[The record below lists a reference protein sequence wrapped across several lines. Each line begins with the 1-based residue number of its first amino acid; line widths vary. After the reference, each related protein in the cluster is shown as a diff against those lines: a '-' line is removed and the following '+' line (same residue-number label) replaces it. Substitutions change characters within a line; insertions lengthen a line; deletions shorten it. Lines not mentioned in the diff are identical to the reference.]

1 MATKQDVIQGYI
13 PSAQFT
19 FKASGAITKGMI
31 VKFSAAGV
39 VIKCGAGEAGRF
51 VAAEAVADGHY
62 GQFTGLGGA
71 EVAAG
76 AAIATPGTWLKSD
89 VNGQAIAATTDED
102 AVIGYSV
109 GVAGAAND
117 VIAMVVSPGFYS
129 AA

>member
-1 MATKQDVIQGYI
+1 MATEQDAVQGYT
-13 PSAQFT
+13 PTLQGT

-31 VKFSAAGV
+31 CKFKAAGTV
-39 VIKCGAGEAGRF
+39 TKCGAGEAARV
-51 VAAEAVADGHY
+51 VACEAVADGKY
-62 GQFTGLGGA
+62 GQFTILGGGKI
-71 EVAAG
+71 AAG

-89 VNGQAIAATTDED
+89 ANGQAIAATTDED

-117 VIAMVVSPGFYS
+117 LIAAVILPGFYS

>member
-1 MATKQDVIQGYI
+1 MATEQDAIQAYT
-13 PSAQFT
+13 PTSQAT

-31 VKFSAAGV
+31 CKFSAAGV
-39 VIKCGAGEAGRF
+39 VIKCGAGEAARV
-51 VAAEAVADGHY
+51 VAMEAVADGDY
-62 GQFTGLGGA
+62 GQFTVLGGT

-89 VNGQAIAATTDED
+89 ANGQAIAATTDED

-117 VIAMVVSPGFYS
+117 VIAMVVCPGFYS

>member
-1 MATKQDVIQGYI
+1 MATEKDAVQAFVPAAQG
-13 PSAQFT
+13 T

-31 VKFSAAGV
+31 CKFSAAGTV
-39 VIKCGAGEAGRF
+39 TKCGAGEAARV
-51 VAAEAVADGHY
+51 VACENIADGKY
-62 GQFTGLGGA
+62 GQFTVFGGGKI
-71 EVAAG
+71 AAG

-89 VNGQAIAATTDED
+89 ANGQAIAATTDED

-117 VIAMVVSPGFYS
+117 LIAAVILPGFYS